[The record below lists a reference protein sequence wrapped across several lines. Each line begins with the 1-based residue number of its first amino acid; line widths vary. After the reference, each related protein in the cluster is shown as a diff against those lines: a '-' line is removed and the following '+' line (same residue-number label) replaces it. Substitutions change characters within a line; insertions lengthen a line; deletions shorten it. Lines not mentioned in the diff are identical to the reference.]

1 MSRYSCTYLQGLKK
15 ETDLKQYNDKLD
27 EVVSTISKAVLS
39 TASRGNTK
47 LILKTKVIPPLTDG
61 VSSRNFSWGP
71 DTLIVYDSMMI
82 DKVIDKLKMQFF
94 DSHIEY
100 VESKDVSGNIINSAI
115 RIKWDEITSDE
126 ITSDNI
132 TSENIESRTQ
142 KEIQDE
148 NIKNGLAR
156 RKRIIDDTNKKIQ
169 ELEDEIA
176 VKRALVKKL
185 SGFYVL

>member
-1 MSRYSCTYLQGLKK
+1 MSTYSRTYLQGLKK

-27 EVVSTISKAVLS
+27 EVVLTISKAVLS
-39 TASRGNTK
+39 TASKGNTK
-47 LILKTKVIPPLTDG
+47 LILKTKVISQLTDG
-61 VSSRNFSWGP
+61 VNGGNFSWGP
-71 DTLIVYDSMMI
+71 DTLIVYDSIMI

-100 VESKDVSGNIINSAI
+100 VESKDVCGNIINSAI
-115 RIKWDEITSDE
+115 RIKWDEIRSDE
-126 ITSDNI
+126 I

-148 NIKNGLAR
+148 NIKNGLER

-185 SGFYVL
+185 SGFY